1 MPGFELIN
9 KKNELKQITNIFN
22 NGCVLYRYG
31 FEKKRNN
38 EWFVRSIFE
47 KNVRFISVT

>member
-38 EWFVRSIFE
+38 IFKVKE
-47 KNVRFISVT
+47 FEDKFD